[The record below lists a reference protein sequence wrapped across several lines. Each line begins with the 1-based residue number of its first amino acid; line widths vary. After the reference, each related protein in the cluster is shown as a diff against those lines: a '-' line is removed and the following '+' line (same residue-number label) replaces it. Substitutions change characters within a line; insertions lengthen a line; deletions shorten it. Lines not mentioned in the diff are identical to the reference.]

1 MAFADGP
8 GRARFAVASS
18 QILLLHVA
26 HASDALG
33 VAARVGRPGDGQQMA
48 RMKGAELITEYLLL
62 NKIPYVFGICGHG
75 NVGMLDALHAA
86 RDRITLVSPRHEQ
99 VAAHMAD
106 AYFRV
111 RHQPVA
117 TLTSCGPGSCNI
129 VMPLAVAL
137 SDSSALLAI
146 TANVPTQQFNRSPF
160 QEINRHFQADFPN
173 IVRPVVKRSF
183 QPTRVDML
191 PLALRQA
198 MTTMLSGR
206 PGPVNLDVPF
216 NVFQE
221 EDDVELPPPAPGHN
235 AQRSGA
241 SPDDVAAALALIAD
255 ARRPVLFI
263 GHGVTLSQA
272 GPDLTELAHR
282 LGIPVISSPN
292 GMGCLDM
299 ADPLSLGFIGR
310 NGAYPANEAG
320 RRADLVI
327 AIGARF
333 DDRSASSWLPGY
345 SWNFPHA
352 KLIHVDLDPAE
363 LGRNYVPDL
372 AILADAR
379 TFLGQLLGES
389 ERRPAPRPD
398 GLKPWHADIARWR
411 AEWDAYTRPN
421 FEVHASPIRPE
432 RVVADCR
439 AVLPDDAVLCC
450 DVGVNHNWY
459 MQFWQARRPQT
470 MLNSWGFSGM
480 GFGAAGVLGAKLAA
494 PDRPCVA
501 IVGDGSFTMVPHVL
515 CTAVEYQIPVVWVI
529 WNNFGWVSIRDIQLG
544 MFGGREL
551 GTMFHAGGNRTP
563 YNPDFAGWARA
574 SGVDA
579 VTVTKSE
586 DFRGAL
592 EHAVK
597 ANKPCLL
604 DVHVDAEVRP
614 PATGAWELPPT
625 PYKEP
630 VFGKRWLP
638 GSTSRA

>member
-1 MAFADGP
+1 M
-8 GRARFAVASS
+8 
-18 QILLLHVA
+18 
-26 HASDALG
+26 
-33 VAARVGRPGDGQQMA
+33 ARV
-48 RMKGAELITEYLLL
+48 KGGELITEYLIK

-75 NVGMLDALHAA
+75 NVGMLDALYAA
-86 RDRITLVSPRHEQ
+86 RERITLVSPRHEQ

-117 TLTSCGPGSCNI
+117 TLTSCGPGSLNI
-129 VMPLAVAL
+129 IMGLQVAL

-173 IVRPVVKRSF
+173 VIRPVVKRSF
-183 QPTRVDML
+183 QPARVDML

-198 MTTMLSGR
+198 MTAMLSGR

-221 EDDVELPPPAPGHN
+221 EGEVELPAAAPVHG

-241 SPDDVAAALALIAD
+241 SPEQIAAALELVLA

-263 GHGVTLSQA
+263 GHGVTLSEA
-272 GPDLTELAHR
+272 SRELTEFAER
-282 LGIPVISSPN
+282 LKVPVIQSPN

-299 ADPLSLGFIGR
+299 EHALSLGFIGR
-310 NGAYPANEAG
+310 NGAYPANQAG
-320 RRADLVI
+320 RHADLVL

-345 SWNFPHA
+345 SWNFPHS
-352 KLIHVDLDPAE
+352 KLVQVDVDGDE
-363 LGRNYVPDL
+363 LGRNYPPDL

-379 TFLGQLLGES
+379 TFLRQMLAGLDARAAE
-389 ERRPAPRPD
+389 PADRLR
-398 GLKPWHADIARWR
+398 GWHAEIARWS
-411 AEWDAYTRPN
+411 AAWEDYTRPQ
-421 FEVHASPIRPE
+421 FAIDATPIRPE
-432 RVVADCR
+432 RVVADCQ
-439 AVLPDDAVLCC
+439 AMLPADAILAC
-450 DVGVNHNWY
+450 DVGVNHNWF
-459 MQFWQARRPQT
+459 MQFWKARRPQT

-501 IVGDGSFTMVPHVL
+501 IAGDGSFTMVPHVL
-515 CTAVEYQIPVVWVI
+515 CTAVEYNIPVVWVI

-551 GTMFHAGGNRTP
+551 GTMFRQGANNTP
-563 YNPDFAGWARA
+563 YNPDFAAWAKA
-574 SGVDA
+574 SGVA
-579 VTVTKSE
+579 ALTVTRSE
-586 DFRGAL
+586 DFKGAL
-592 EHAVK
+592 EHAIK
-597 ANKPCLL
+597 ANAPFLL

-614 PATGAWELPPT
+614 PATGTWQLPPT
-625 PYKEP
+625 PHKEP
-630 VFGKRWLP
+630 AFGQRWVP
-638 GSTSRA
+638 GEPAAQA